1 MSLLVFEKGT
11 IGHWLPEGPDVQGN
25 ILLKNLSDVQVTSIA
40 DGDFIVY
47 DSSQQLWLNTDT
59 IDGGTY

>member
-1 MSLLVFEKGT
+1 MITWKVIVGVT
-11 IGHWLPEGPDVQGN
+11 DQ
-25 ILLKNLSDVQVTSIA
+25 NLSDVQVTSIA